1 MFEEMSSSYFEY
13 LKESFARQ
21 CPTTIAKTLGIFKIK
36 IRMESKA
43 RSESFYLLVME
54 NLLIGVDE
62 GCVRY
67 DLKGSRRNRYI
78 TKKSDQPNQV
88 TLDFNFL
95 QDMKS
100 RPIPLQYSMK
110 RILNLAIHNDS
121 LYLSKQSII
130 DYSMFVIINHQKKTV
145 RLGIIDYIQ

>member
-1 MFEEMSSSYFEY
+1 VLKAVKGSEVKMFEDMSGSYFDY

-21 CPTTIAKTLGIFKIK
+21 CPSTIAKTLGIFKIK
-36 IRMESKA
+36 IRLEKQS
-43 RSESFYLLVME
+43 RSEQFYLLLME
-54 NLLIGVDE
+54 NLLIHSNE
-62 GCVRY
+62 NCVRY

-78 TKKSDQPNQV
+78 SKKSPNEV
-88 TLDFNFL
+88 TLDNNFL

-110 RILNLAIHNDS
+110 RLLTLAIHNDS

-130 DYSMFVIINHQKKTV
+130 DYSMFVIIDK
-145 RLGIIDYIQ
+145 